1 MGKKQRRMHRLK
13 TMMGGSMILVVT
25 FTLLINLA
33 WPDRGVSELENR
45 GLAKLPA
52 WNISSFLSGKTS
64 VDLERWFADQ
74 FVGRDFFLHLNYCLK
89 KLNGI
94 REIQNVYLGSG
105 QLLQNPSE
113 PDEELIQSQMKSI
126 QDFSSRYQIPS
137 YVLIAPTAAAVQ
149 KSRLPMFAQTVDQQ
163 QIISGLYST
172 LDGELVKGVDA
183 SSALGSMADD
193 YIYYKSDHHWTS
205 LGAYAGFSQLMKTK
219 GEEPPALTDYKQM
232 LVSNDFKGTL
242 AGKTGSVLIEDDI
255 NIYGKEDLPDYV
267 VSYSDSKK
275 KTTSIYDL
283 KALDQRNQYEVFLG
297 GNESLI
303 QIEMDN
309 DSDKNLLLFK
319 DSYANSMIQ
328 FLLPYYRTITIV
340 DPRYF
345 YDDIDRIIKN
355 NKINEIAY
363 VYNYETFNTD
373 TGLNSVLQLDAQ
385 PLEEQ
390 S

>member
-13 TMMGGSMILVVT
+13 AMMSGSMILVVT

-52 WNISSFLSGKTS
+52 WNTSSFLSGKTS

-126 QDFSSRYQIPS
+126 QDFSSRDQSPS

-183 SSALGSMADD
+183 RSALGSIADD

-205 LGAYAGFSQLMKTK
+205 LGAYAGF
-219 GEEPPALTDYKQM
+219 
-232 LVSNDFKGTL
+232 
-242 AGKTGSVLIEDDI
+242 
-255 NIYGKEDLPDYV
+255 
-267 VSYSDSKK
+267 
-275 KTTSIYDL
+275 
-283 KALDQRNQYEVFLG
+283 
-297 GNESLI
+297 
-303 QIEMDN
+303 
-309 DSDKNLLLFK
+309 
-319 DSYANSMIQ
+319 
-328 FLLPYYRTITIV
+328 
-340 DPRYF
+340 
-345 YDDIDRIIKN
+345 
-355 NKINEIAY
+355 
-363 VYNYETFNTD
+363 
-373 TGLNSVLQLDAQ
+373 
-385 PLEEQ
+385 
-390 S
+390 